1 MDRSTKQDDVTIGL
15 DLGDRRSQAAV
26 LDAGGVMIEERSVA
40 TTKEGMAEVFGQY
53 GGCRIV
59 MEVGTH
65 SPWVSRLFKERG
77 FEVIVANPRQ
87 VRLIAA
93 SQRKTD
99 RFDAQMLARL
109 GRVDPALLAPVQHR
123 GVEAQQH
130 RAMMQARDGLVRCRT
145 LLINQVRGLTKAM
158 GVRLPRSG
166 AGAFACQARATLGD
180 KQFLGLD
187 TLLSTIEQLSSDIRA
202 MDKQVKELIEST
214 YPEAAHLQQVSGV
227 GPITSL
233 WYLLTLEDPSRF
245 AKSRVVGAYLG
256 LCPGQRSSGEQRPQ
270 LGISKAG
277 DETLRRYL
285 VQAAHCI
292 LGPLG
297 PDTDL
302 RRFGQ
307 AISSRGG
314 SNGKK
319 RAVVAVARKLAVLLH
334 RLWVTGET
342 YVPLRNADLT
352 ASQSEAA

>member
-1 MDRSTKQDDVTIGL
+1 M
-15 DLGDRRSQAAV
+15 
-26 LDAGGVMIEERSVA
+26 
-40 TTKEGMAEVFGQY
+40 
-53 GGCRIV
+53 
-59 MEVGTH
+59 
-65 SPWVSRLFKERG
+65 FKERG

-99 RFDAQMLARL
+99 RYDAQMLARL
-109 GRVDPALLAPVQHR
+109 GRLDPALLAPVQHR

-145 LLINQVRGLTKAM
+145 LLINQVRGLTKAL
-158 GVRLPRSG
+158 GYGCRA
-166 AGAFACQARATLGD
+166 AGRVPLRATLGD
-180 KQFLGLD
+180 KPFLGVD

-233 WYLLTLEDPSRF
+233 WYILTLEDPSRF

-285 VQAAHCI
+285 C
-292 LGPLG
+292 
-297 PDTDL
+297 
-302 RRFGQ
+302 
-307 AISSRGG
+307 
-314 SNGKK
+314 
-319 RAVVAVARKLAVLLH
+319 KLPTVFWGH
-334 RLWVTGET
+334 WV
-342 YVPLRNADLT
+342 RT
-352 ASQSEAA
+352 AT

>member
-1 MDRSTKQDDVTIGL
+1 MDRSTKQGDVTIGL

-40 TTKEGMAEVFGQY
+40 TTKEGMAQVFEQY

-99 RFDAQMLARL
+99 RHDAQMLARL

-180 KQFLGLD
+180 KLFLGID

-233 WYLLTLEDPSRF
+233 WYMLTLEDPSRF

-297 PDTDL
+297 PDSDL

-307 AISSRGG
+307 GISSRGG

-352 ASQSEAA
+352 VSQPEAA

>member
-1 MDRSTKQDDVTIGL
+1 MDRSTKQVDVTIGL

-26 LDAGGVMIEERSVA
+26 LDAGGVLIEERSVA

-99 RFDAQMLARL
+99 RYDAQMLARL
-109 GRVDPALLAPVQHR
+109 GRLDPALLAPVQHR

-166 AGAFACQARATLGD
+166 AGTFACQVRATLGD
-180 KQFLGLD
+180 KPFLGVD

-233 WYLLTLEDPSRF
+233 WYILTLEDPSRF

-285 VQAAHCI
+285 VQAAHCV

-297 PDTDL
+297 PDSDL

-307 AISSRGG
+307 GISSRGG

-334 RLWVTGET
+334 RLWVSGET

-352 ASQSEAA
+352 VSQPETA